1 MQGLFFGSIG
11 TVVECSE
18 LQRRAFNLA
27 FKEHGMDWNWD
38 QTTYRSLLYKTGGKS
53 RIEDFAIKKGYKI
66 DASEIYKT
74 KCTIFNEFLRIQRL
88 EFREGVVESL
98 NYAKKK
104 GLVTAFVS
112 TTLHETIRNILEAQ
126 DGILKNLFDR
136 VTSFEN
142 NFLPKPSP
150 DAYLRICKDL
160 NISPSEVIA
169 IEDNEAGLMSANSAG
184 TDAVAFLG
192 ENSLGHDVSEVKWSA
207 GKNVFPTILQ
217 VLNSVKSN
225 AP

>member
-27 FKEHGMDWNWD
+27 FKEHGIDWNWD
-38 QTTYRSLLYKTGGKS
+38 QTSYRSLLYKTGGKS
-53 RIEDFAIKKGYKI
+53 RIEDFAIKKGYKV

-192 ENSLGHDVSEVKWSA
+192 ENSLGHDVSEVKWIA

>member
-1 MQGLFFGSIG
+1 MKAS
-11 TVVECSE
+11 
-18 LQRRAFNLA
+18 RAFNLA

-38 QTTYRSLLYKTGGKS
+38 QISYRSLLYKTGGKS

-112 TTLHETIRNILEAQ
+112 TTLHETIGNILEAQ

-192 ENSLGHDVSEVKWSA
+192 ENSLGHDVSEVKWIA

-217 VLNSVKSN
+217 VLNSMKSN